1 MRTTLIC
8 LLFFATNAAVA
19 ENCSLAVGDPNSKT
33 CIQVH
38 TLTIDEVMAL
48 QIAPPRTQ
56 FLSDDVP
63 WIAQAGVP
71 PPLEVKPGDSG
82 ASMKTSL
89 GQWRDFNSQMLARR
103 IDEAKAM
110 KAGLPQP
117 KAATI
122 APSPFELWTTVDLQG
137 LDQAAGNAFK
147 TGVGADYKLTKTTV
161 FGIAAERA
169 DTKPVATLGSQPAT
183 NAANQDDKLAAHLTV
198 QPFSFVSIDAKTQ
211 HETGTAGTGRID
223 NNSVSIAPKLKYPF
237 AVGSGQTLEPFV
249 TVKDE
254 LIRGTTSSMVDGTKN
269 AVSAGTGVTLT
280 KPGNYSMSVTA
291 DVENMGAVEPAN
303 YKSRFQVSV
312 PLK

>member
-8 LLFFATNAAVA
+8 LLFLTTNAAAA
-19 ENCSLAVGDPNSKT
+19 ENCNPAAGESHSQT

-38 TLTIDEVMAL
+38 TLNIDEVAAL

-71 PPLEVKPGDSG
+71 PPLDVKPGDTG
-82 ASMKTSL
+82 ASVKTSL

-110 KAGLPQP
+110 TAGLPQP
-117 KAATI
+117 KAATV
-122 APSPFELWTTVDLQG
+122 APSPFELWTTVDLQE
-137 LDQAAGNAFK
+137 LDHAAGNTLK

-161 FGIAAERA
+161 FGLAAERA
-169 DTKPVATLGSQPAT
+169 DTRSVAAPGS
-183 NAANQDDKLAAHLTV
+183 QDDKLAAHLTV
-198 QPFSFVSIDAKTQ
+198 QPFSLISIDAKTQ
-211 HETGTAGTGRID
+211 RETGTAGTGRID
-223 NNSVSIAPKLKYPF
+223 NNSVSVAPKLKYPF
-237 AVGSGQTLEPFV
+237 AIGSGQTLEPFV

-254 LIRGTTSSMVDGTKN
+254 LIRGTTSSMIDGTKN

-280 KPGNYSMSVTA
+280 KPGNYTMSVTA
-291 DVENMGAVEPAN
+291 DVENMGATEPAN